1 LRERRRGAPRPYQV
15 SIIPGVTLF
24 PVNLKAFAF
33 AGRHGLA
40 AQATPAQNMQQD
52 MQQEGCAFADLRS

>member
-1 LRERRRGAPRPYQV
+1 
-15 SIIPGVTLF
+15 LF